1 MTKFVAKLLI
11 LVIVLSSLF
20 TLVGCTFK
28 LTPKWRSLN
37 TSFMVTIKGV
47 KQQKVIDFEIS
58 KSYYLTIKL
67 FDDVVVDDDTYKDIQ
82 IEYNEENAVV
92 TYAYDSPKSKEIK
105 FTIYLYELGKDD
117 KLKITYNGKTIEV
130 GYSIIDYDFEANG
143 YEPITSIDALDKY
156 PEFKEMLLSIKY
168 HEFQEPYIGLNKW
181 EYDVQRDGAIYFRYY
196 RTDYKSKYMSPV
208 YLQYL
213 TDSVYYPTR
222 FIGFD
227 MYMFLPENTDVS
239 KGAYKTVMDSFSL
252 NLSVSD
258 PHHNKRPDGIT
269 GMYFDAYNMDEYRY
283 IYEGEEYLH
292 PVILRLERYPE
303 KFFKYQ
309 LGELTIYILSTKDSG
324 ATAYFTHGSYF
335 YNISAS
341 YDFD

>member
-47 KQQKVIDFEIS
+47 KQQKVIDFEITDDL
-58 KSYYLTIKL
+58 YICIKL
-67 FDDVVVDDDTYKDIQ
+67 FGVDDAEPFANSIQ
-82 IEYNEENAVV
+82 FEYNEEN
-92 TYAYDSPKSKEIK
+92 TFIEYAFSMRNSLYYH
-105 FTIYLYELGKDD
+105 IYLYELGNDNE
-117 KLKITYNGKTIEV
+117 LKITYDGKTISTKYNVLE
-130 GYSIIDYDFEANG
+130 YNFEANG
-143 YEPITSIDALDKY
+143 LYAPNSIDDLDKY

-181 EYDVQRDGAIYFRYY
+181 EYDVQRDGAIYFSYH

-222 FIGFD
+222 FIGLD

-239 KGAYKTVMDSFSL
+239 KGAGKTVMKSFGLSL
-252 NLSVSD
+252 PVED

-269 GMYFDAYNMDEYRY
+269 GMYFSANNKDKFKYSYSDEY
-283 IYEGEEYLH
+283 IN
-292 PVILRLERYPE
+292 PQILLLERYPE
-303 KFFKYQ
+303 KFFQYQ

-335 YNISAS
+335 YKISAS